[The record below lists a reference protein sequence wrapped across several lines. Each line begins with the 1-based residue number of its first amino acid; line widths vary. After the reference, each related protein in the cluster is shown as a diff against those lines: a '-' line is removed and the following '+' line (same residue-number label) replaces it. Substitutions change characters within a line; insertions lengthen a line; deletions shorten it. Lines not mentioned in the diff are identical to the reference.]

1 MTFNPAKKK
10 VLVVDDEQ
18 KLLRVL
24 SIKLKISG
32 FDVITAPDGQLA
44 LELIE
49 TEQPD
54 IMLMDIIMP
63 VLDGFQVL
71 EKLRTF
77 SDIPVIALSAR
88 TENAGKAISL
98 GADCFV
104 SKPFDVD
111 NLIPLVEKTLSK

>member
-111 NLIPLVEKTLSK
+111 NLISLVEKTLSK